1 MFAPNNRSRGPP
13 LNITAYFTLHDVEGA
28 SFRNQ
33 LIEDVHVVQLAVAD
47 MDKTGDV
54 AAQIE

>member
-1 MFAPNNRSRGPP
+1 MQPVQAQEVDVAT
-13 LNITAYFTLHDVEGA
+13 IHDVEGA

-33 LIEDVHVVQLAVAD
+33 LIEAVHVVQLAVAD